1 MKITLKSLSI
11 LNREFIKLQML
22 RILGSRKPLH
32 LETVRHPRF
41 SVSVRTVS
49 VRLVRHDIL
58 ILIVYICVF

>member
-22 RILGSRKPLH
+22 RKPLH